1 MLFERTIGTL
11 DRGASE
17 TRGGRVGWGVD
28 GGWAAGTG
36 GSSQYHPPRGDPLYH
51 TLY

>member
-17 TRGGRVGWGVD
+17 TTGGRVGWGVD
-28 GGWAAGTG
+28 GGWLDIAISMKTKLSAF
-36 GSSQYHPPRGDPLYH
+36 DLDFN
-51 TLY
+51 